1 MNGERALIYS
11 RIRENQLNPGENDL
25 TRAARQQAVAQA
37 AEAKLDLGRH
47 VCSGSR
53 STAAS

>member
-1 MNGERALIYS
+1 MNGEQALIYS

-37 AEAKLDLGRH
+37 AEAKLASVGHSR
-47 VCSGSR
+47 SGFL